1 MNSLLQ
7 FQPPGFGPRTIVT
20 SLGAMTYY
28 TQTGAPWP
36 RDGQRSPLLFL
47 HSFGGGASAY
57 EWSQVYSALA
67 MDYEIIAPD
76 LIGWGA
82 SSRPERCY
90 SPADYEGMILAL
102 IAAVTTEPI
111 AIAASSITGAL
122 AVRVAN
128 QAPAQVR
135 SLFLVCPSGF
145 RDFAEAS
152 PRRLPV
158 EVINL
163 PGLDQVL
170 YTLGATTEWAV
181 RNALENFLFADRDRI
196 TPEMVAAYL
205 TAATQP
211 RAAVAAL
218 AFLRGDLYFDLA
230 ADIPALTVPTTFVWG
245 ARSRFSPV
253 AIGRRLAALNPG
265 AIAALHTIP
274 KTGVL
279 PHLEQPSL
287 VAALLRSWLTA

>member
-1 MNSLLQ
+1 MNPLLQ
-7 FQPPGFGPRTIVT
+7 FQPPGFGPRTIST
-20 SLGAMTYY
+20 TLGKITYY
-28 TQTGAPWP
+28 TQTGAPWLK
-36 RDGQRSPLLFL
+36 DAARSPLLFL

-67 MDYEIIAPD
+67 LDYEIIAPD

-82 SSRPERCY
+82 SSRPERRY
-90 SPADYEGMILAL
+90 TPADYQQMIHEV
-102 IAAVTTEPI
+102 IAAVATEPI

-128 QAPAQVR
+128 QDPKQVR

-145 RDFAEAS
+145 RDFAQAS

-158 EVINL
+158 EMINL
-163 PGLDQVL
+163 PGIDQVL
-170 YTLGATTEWAV
+170 YTLGATNEWAV

-205 TAATQP
+205 TAANQP
-211 RAAVAAL
+211 HADIAAL

-230 ADIPALTVPTTFVWG
+230 ADIPALTVPTTFIWG

-253 AIGRRLAALNPG
+253 AIGRRLAALNPE

-274 KTGVL
+274 NAGVL

-287 VAALLRSWLTA
+287 VAALLRHWLTP